1 MKKVFTVFVLII
13 SVLLIT
19 DTHSQNSSR
28 TDAEPGYWTNLFSST
43 IRYTVQIPEP
53 FDVNTY
59 FDRGGQLKSDLEYT
73 GSWWVEGDEGA
84 QMFCY
89 SMTSTIR
96 EPAKLSEC
104 FPLVLMNNP
113 RIGAKWPG
121 FFKEGIM
128 YEAVV
133 VEGRP

>member
-1 MKKVFTVFVLII
+1 MRRTFLIPSI
-13 SVLLIT
+13 LSFIIASASF
-19 DTHSQNSSR
+19 SQTAEE
-28 TDAEPGYWTNLFSST
+28 TDAEPGYWTNLFTAT

-53 FDVNTY
+53 FDVDTY
-59 FDRGGQLKSDLEYT
+59 FDRGGELKSDLDNT
-73 GSWWVEGDEGA
+73 GSWRVEGDEGT

-89 SMTSTIR
+89 LMTSVMR
-96 EPAKLSEC
+96 EPAQLSEC

-128 YEAVV
+128 YEAIV

>member
-1 MKKVFTVFVLII
+1 MRKAFLIP
-13 SVLLIT
+13 LIL
-19 DTHSQNSSR
+19 SSIIATTIFAQTAEE
-28 TDAEPGYWTNLFSST
+28 TDAEPGYWTNLFTAT

-53 FDVNTY
+53 FDVDTY
-59 FDRGGQLKSDLEYT
+59 FDRGGELKSDLDYS
-73 GSWWVEGDEGA
+73 GSWWVEGDEGS

-89 SMTSTIR
+89 LMTSNMR
-96 EPAKLSEC
+96 EPAQLSEC

-128 YEAVV
+128 YEAIV

>member
-1 MKKVFTVFVLII
+1 MRKTFLIPTI
-13 SVLLIT
+13 LGLIVASASY
-19 DTHSQNSSR
+19 SQTAEE
-28 TDAEPGYWTNLFSST
+28 TDAEPGYWTNLFSAT

-53 FDVNTY
+53 FDVDTY
-59 FDRGGQLKSDLEYT
+59 FDRGGELKSDLDYT
-73 GSWWVEGDEGA
+73 GSWWVEGDEGT

-89 SMTSTIR
+89 LMTSSIR
-96 EPAKLSEC
+96 EPSQLSEC

-128 YEAVV
+128 YEAIV

>member
-1 MKKVFTVFVLII
+1 MRKTFLIATILSLII
-13 SVLLIT
+13 ASAT
-19 DTHSQNSSR
+19 YSHTAEE
-28 TDAEPGYWTNLFSST
+28 TDAEPGYWTNLFSAT
-43 IRYTVQIPEP
+43 IRYTVQIPAA
-53 FDVNTY
+53 FDVDTY
-59 FDRGGQLKSDLEYT
+59 FDRGGELKSDLDYT
-73 GSWWVEGDEGA
+73 GSWWVEGDEGT

-89 SMTSTIR
+89 LMTSSIR
-96 EPAKLSEC
+96 EPSQLSEC

-128 YEAVV
+128 YEAIV

>member
-1 MKKVFTVFVLII
+1 MRKIFLMPLILGFI
-13 SVLLIT
+13 IAPASFAQT
-19 DTHSQNSSR
+19 AEE
-28 TDAEPGYWTNLFSST
+28 TDAEPGYWTNLFTAT
-43 IRYTVQIPEP
+43 IRYTVQIPES
-53 FDVNTY
+53 FDVDTY
-59 FDRGGQLKSDLEYT
+59 FDRGGELKSDLDYAGT
-73 GSWWVEGDEGA
+73 WWVEGDEGS

-89 SMTSTIR
+89 SMTSNER
-96 EPAKLSEC
+96 EPAQLSEC

-128 YEAVV
+128 YEAIV

>member
-1 MKKVFTVFVLII
+1 MIKTFLIPTILSLII
-13 SVLLIT
+13 ASAAY
-19 DTHSQNSSR
+19 SQTAEE
-28 TDAEPGYWTNLFSST
+28 TDAEPGYWTNLFSAT
-43 IRYTVQIPEP
+43 IRYTVQIPEA
-53 FDVNTY
+53 FDVDTY
-59 FDRGGQLKSDLEYT
+59 FDRGGELKSDLDYT
-73 GSWWVEGDEGA
+73 GSWWVEGDEGT

-89 SMTSTIR
+89 LMTSSIR
-96 EPAKLSEC
+96 EPSQLSEC

-128 YEAVV
+128 YEAIV

>member
-1 MKKVFTVFVLII
+1 MRKTFLIPTI
-13 SVLLIT
+13 LCLIVVSASY
-19 DTHSQNSSR
+19 SQTAEE
-28 TDAEPGYWTNLFSST
+28 TDAEPVYWTNLFSAT
-43 IRYTVQIPEP
+43 IRYTVQIPEA
-53 FDVNTY
+53 FDVDTY
-59 FDRGGQLKSDLEYT
+59 FDRGGELKSDLDYT
-73 GSWWVEGDEGA
+73 GSWWVEGDEGT

-89 SMTSTIR
+89 LMTSSIR
-96 EPAKLSEC
+96 EPSQLSEC

-128 YEAVV
+128 YEAIV